1 MQRLFV
7 ERQHF
12 ELLVREVEDRAA
24 RGLIDAVVLHADE
37 PVFHDVE
44 DADAVFAAELV
55 ELADDVGDLHLL
67 AVDRHG
73 AASLKADGDCRGR
86 IGRLIG
92 GDAHLEEQ
100 GLIEIRLVGRVFE
113 VETLVTQV
121 PEVLVLGI
129 VGLAGDLQRHVVRLG
144 IVDLFVTRLD
154 VPLSPRGDDGHVGR
168 EALDGQ
174 LEPDLVVA
182 LAGRAVGNG
191 VGAFGQRDLGEL
203 LADDGPRK
211 GGAEQVLLILGIHHD
226 GRDDDLV
233 AHLVGEVGD
242 DELAR
247 AGLDGLFLQTVELVA
262 LADVGRDGD
271 DLRIVVIFLQP
282 GNDDGRIETA
292 RVGQNDFL
300 DLALIHD

>member
-1 MQRLFV
+1 M
-7 ERQHF
+7 
-12 ELLVREVEDRAA
+12 
-24 RGLIDAVVLHADE
+24 
-37 PVFHDVE
+37 
-44 DADAVFAAELV
+44 
-55 ELADDVGDLHLL
+55 GD
-67 AVDRHG
+67 
-73 AASLKADGDCRGR
+73 
-86 IGRLIG
+86 
-92 GDAHLEEQ
+92 
-100 GLIEIRLVGRVFE
+100 
-113 VETLVTQV
+113 
-121 PEVLVLGI
+121 
-129 VGLAGDLQRHVVRLG
+129 
-144 IVDLFVTRLD
+144 
-154 VPLSPRGDDGHVGR
+154 
-168 EALDGQ
+168 
-174 LEPDLVVA
+174 
-182 LAGRAVGNG
+182 G

-226 GRDDDLV
+226 GRDDNLV

-271 DLRIVVIFLQP
+271 DLRIIVIFLQP